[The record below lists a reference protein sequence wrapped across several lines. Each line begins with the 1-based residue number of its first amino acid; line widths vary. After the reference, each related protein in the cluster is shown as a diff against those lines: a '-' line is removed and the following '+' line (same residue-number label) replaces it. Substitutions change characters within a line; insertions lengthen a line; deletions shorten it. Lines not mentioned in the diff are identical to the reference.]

1 MGTKLDPVNANS
13 RERRRLSQGLVT
25 RGDSWNSGYDLYTH
39 HAVEA
44 GDISVPILW
53 EPFFLFSVIANT
65 NNVSPCS
72 GPRLSEIA
80 IATRVARVRN
90 VNLQHF
96 LKRTRKVR
104 TIFYTN
110 QESVSWACLRQG
122 LCRQARSAGGG
133 WWERALSTSLEWWE
147 GTVIASDWGRGNAWA
162 PATALVG
169 ASYTYLFLV
178 LIGSL
183 SYLRQLWLAKVITN
197 TLLISVSNLLYIYK
211 NISLGGKTFTL
222 FTRKLRF
229 APNKHRPQ

>member
-13 RERRRLSQGLVT
+13 RERRRLSQGLAI

-44 GDISVPILW
+44 GYISVPILW
-53 EPFFLFSVIANT
+53 EPFFLFPVIANT

-104 TIFYTN
+104 DIFETN

-122 LCRQARSAGGG
+122 LSKGFADKREARGGDDGNERRVRAGSDGKEQ
-133 WWERALSTSLEWWE
+133 WSRATGDKAMLEHLLP
-147 GTVIASDWGRGNAWA
+147 RL
-162 PATALVG
+162 LVP
-169 ASYTYLFLV
+169 
-178 LIGSL
+178 
-183 SYLRQLWLAKVITN
+183 ITR
-197 TLLISVSNLLYIYK
+197 IWS
-211 NISLGGKTFTL
+211 
-222 FTRKLRF
+222 
-229 APNKHRPQ
+229 